1 MPRLSLT
8 ATFLL
13 LVVIVVLSAPA
24 AAQRGR
30 RGGANA
36 NLGLPVA
43 TNTVLENPDAYYGK
57 QITIS
62 AGVARM
68 VSKNAFLLDQWKAAG
83 PNAVEPL
90 GRTVLVVAPYL
101 TSALEHRHY
110 LLVRGELLKFD
121 TAAVARVSA
130 QYKLD
135 IAPDLWSEFHGQPML
150 LAVSVV
156 NSTFTELAK
165 KPIAPPTASELAM
178 SDAMKT
184 ISPAFTAL
192 RAAADEGKSDLVA
205 QQAAKLQPA
214 FLKTEAIW
222 DDLGQSAGG
231 QWARDAQDQIATIQH
246 TAAAGD
252 WDRAKYAATKLNQ
265 LCANCHGTFRDPQ
278 DDGTF
283 RMKTGTF

>member
-1 MPRLSLT
+1 MPRLTLT
-8 ATFLL
+8 LAFLVL
-13 LVVIVVLSAPA
+13 VVLSAPT

-36 NLGLPVA
+36 NLGVPLA
-43 TNTVLENPDAYYGK
+43 TNAVLENPDAYYGK

-101 TSALEHRHY
+101 TSALEHRNY
-110 LLVRGELLKFD
+110 LLVRGELVKLD
-121 TAAVARVSA
+121 TSAVARVAA

-135 IAPDLWSEFHGQPML
+135 IGPDLWSEFHGQPML

-156 NSTFTELAK
+156 NSTYTELAK
-165 KPIAPPTASELAM
+165 KPVAPPTASELAM
-178 SDAMKT
+178 TDAMKT

-192 RAAADEGKSDLVA
+192 RAAADASKADLVA
-205 QQAAKLQPA
+205 QQTAKLQPA
-214 FLKTEAIW
+214 FLKTETIW

-231 QWARDAQDQIATIQH
+231 QWARDAQDQVAAIQSN
-246 TAAAGD
+246 AAAGD

-265 LCANCHGTFRDPQ
+265 LCANCHGAFRDPQ

-283 RMKTGTF
+283 RMKAGTF